1 MADCQE
7 HFMQAFH
14 GIQEVS
20 HSKWTNMLLFM
31 AEEEKRSENKEFL
44 NAERLAGMGNVLCRV
59 S

>member
-31 AEEEKRSENKEFL
+31 AEEEKRSENREAVCKGSF
-44 NAERLAGMGNVLCRV
+44 
-59 S
+59 